1 MSNQRK
7 TPAEIIQDR
16 MDVLQKHSDE
26 YQSNPSLT
34 DQGKEAAAH
43 YYRGALIELYRLKE
57 TLKAR

>member
-34 DQGKEAAAH
+34 DQGKEAASH